1 MNTLIKM
8 PPEKL
13 VEAVNLAETSP
24 VNAARLLCD
33 WWNQESGC
41 APELR
46 CAAIPLLW
54 ASESKGSTFS
64 VVHYCGPSES
74 SDLFTQPAWR
84 SSVASCSDSF
94 IVVFLREPK
103 SSDLDQQGFFH
114 THLVNQTEYESL
126 GIDFENYEPGVF
138 EQFSQL
144 TAKYPREY
152 QALRDQLHQACREGT
167 AS

>member
-8 PPEKL
+8 PVEKL
-13 VEAVNLAETSP
+13 VEAVSLADKSP
-24 VNAARLLCD
+24 VDAARLLCD

-54 ASESKGSTFS
+54 VSEDKGSTLS
-64 VVHYCGPSES
+64 VVHYYGPSERVE
-74 SDLFTQPAWR
+74 LFTQPTWR
-84 SSVASCSDSF
+84 SSVAACGDSF
-94 IVVFLREPK
+94 IVVFLREPVN
-103 SSDLDQQGFFH
+103 SDLDRQGFFH

-138 EQFSQL
+138 EQFRQL
-144 TAKYPREY
+144 TVKYSREY
-152 QALRDQLHQACREGT
+152 QNLRDQLHQPGR
-167 AS
+167 ASATS